1 MRLLQLVVLV
11 AAAFHAS
18 AFATK
23 NRESTRP
30 AFKAALAG
38 SSAAA
43 AAAPAVQSSEQQE
56 VVVTREEQQQQQ
68 VPVFAFAGQA
78 MVPVH
83 VVDYDDNEAVI
94 GYTTGLVAC
103 VVSLALGFSL
113 GYGAI

>member
-23 NRESTRP
+23 KREPTRP
-30 AFKAALAG
+30 AFKATT
-38 SSAAA
+38 
-43 AAAPAVQSSEQQE
+43 PVQSEQE
-56 VVVTREEQQQQQ
+56 VAREEQI
-68 VPVFAFAGQA
+68 PVFAFAGQA
-78 MVPVH
+78 MVPVQ
-83 VVDYDDNEAVI
+83 VVDYDDEAVI

>member
-23 NRESTRP
+23 KREPTRP
-30 AFKAALAG
+30 AFKAALANG
-38 SSAAA
+38 NSAA
-43 AAAPAVQSSEQQE
+43 PVQSEQE
-56 VVVTREEQQQQQ
+56 VAREEQF
-68 VPVFAFAGQA
+68 PVFAFAGQA
-78 MVPVH
+78 MVPVQ
-83 VVDYDDNEAVI
+83 VVHYDDEAVI
-94 GYTTGLVAC
+94 GYTTGLLAC

>member
-23 NRESTRP
+23 KRESTRP

-38 SSAAA
+38 NSAAA
-43 AAAPAVQSSEQQE
+43 PVQSEQE
-56 VVVTREEQQQQQ
+56 VTREEQQ

-78 MVPVH
+78 MVPVQ